1 MRTIILNA
9 GERLTPELLRREG
22 ALPKKIEEAAAD
34 IIAAVRAEGDEAVC
48 RFAHDF
54 DHVDLEEFRL
64 PAEVFDA
71 ALDNVDDTFRAALER
86 AARQIR
92 EFHEREVQ
100 QSWFT
105 TRADGT
111 MLGVKVTPVAAAG
124 IYVPGGRAQYPSTVL
139 MNAIPAKVAGVERV
153 VMVTPPQAD
162 QIDGPTRGISP
173 YTLAAAKLAGVDEVY
188 LVGGAQAV
196 AALSYGTEQIPR
208 VEKITGPGNAYVAAA
223 KRLVSGD
230 VGIDM
235 VAGPSEVCV
244 LADATAKPMVVAAD
258 LMAQAEHD
266 PLAACYLVTC
276 DAAFAE
282 EVQRGIEVLVAQSP
296 RADITR
302 ASLTDHGVVVVAA
315 DLADAVEAVNAIAP
329 EHLELHC
336 ADALGLLGGIRNAG
350 AIFVGAWSSEPLGDY
365 VAGPNH
371 TLPTGGTAKFSNPLS
386 VDDFVKKSSVICYT
400 PQGLLSD
407 APATQRLAEAEGLW
421 SHALSAGLRRRV
433 LEQGEDSVSYDALAA
448 ADLTA
453 VAWPGDAATTVAAG
467 VTGDD
472 AAEATDAERAS
483 RVATVAKVAAATA
496 ASVAVAA
503 AGVAAGTV
511 AAAVKAKRG

>member
-1 MRTIILNA
+1 MRTITLKP
-9 GERLTPELLRREG
+9 GELLDASMLTREG
-22 ALPKKIEEAAAD
+22 VLPADITAAAQQ
-34 IIAAVRAEGDEAVC
+34 IIDTVRAEGDAAVRRYC
-48 RFAHDF
+48 REF
-54 DHVDLEEFRL
+54 DGVELESFRL
-64 PAEVFDA
+64 PQEQIDA
-71 ALDNVDDTFRAALER
+71 ALEGLDPAFLAALEK
-86 AARQIR
+86 AAAQIR
-92 EFHEREVQ
+92 DFHEREVQ

-139 MNAIPAKVAGVERV
+139 MNAVPAKVAGVERV
-153 VMVTPPQAD
+153 VMVTPPQRDVAP
-162 QIDGPTRGISP
+162 GACPISP
-173 YTLAAAKLAGVDEVY
+173 YTLAAAKVGGVDEIY
-188 LVGGAQAV
+188 TIGGAQAV
-196 AALSYGTEQIPR
+196 AALAYGTASIPR

-244 LADATAKPMVVAAD
+244 LADATAKPAVVAAD

-276 DAAFAE
+276 DAAFAA
-282 EVQRGIEVLVAQSP
+282 EVERALDELLPASP
-296 RADITR
+296 REDITR
-302 ASLTDHGVVVVAA
+302 TSLDDQGTVVIAPDIPTAVAA
-315 DLADAVEAVNAIAP
+315 VNTIAP

-336 ADALGLLGGIRNAG
+336 DNALGLLGSIRNAG

-371 TLPTGGTAKFSNPLS
+371 TLPTGGTAAFSNPLS

-400 PQGLLSD
+400 PEGLLAD
-407 APATQRLAEAEGLW
+407 APATQRLAQAEGLW
-421 SHALSAGLRRRV
+421 AHALSAGLRRRA
-433 LEQGEDSVSYDALAA
+433 LELGDASVDIAALRE

-453 VAWPGDAATTVAAG
+453 VAWPEDDARTVARG
-467 VTGDD
+467 
-472 AAEATDAERAS
+472 
-483 RVATVAKVAAATA
+483 AKQD
-496 ASVAVAA
+496 S
-503 AGVAAGTV
+503 
-511 AAAVKAKRG
+511 